1 MSSTTVAAYNDNGW
15 IKIGDLHSARNA
27 FRMIKNDD
35 KVYVIGGNPGLDK
48 STEIWSLDEE
58 SFVIKLAEPRLTGY
72 NGFPELW
79 LVDRNF
85 CVQK

>member
-1 MSSTTVAAYNDNGW
+1 MSTTIVAAYNDNGW
-15 IKIGDLHSARNA
+15 IKIGDLHSTRNA
-27 FRMIKNDD
+27 FRMIQNDE
-35 KVYVIGGNPGLDK
+35 KVYVIGGNPGHDK